1 MNEWVLTFPAPAE
14 PLSMND
20 KDNRSTGRD
29 KQAWRDTA
37 YYRYIEAFPGIG
49 PKGRALPP
57 AEVFMVIPFA
67 TQRRRDSSNWIRT
80 VKACVDGIQ
89 RAGAWPDDT
98 DEFVTQHVPKLV
110 LDPSLTAIIRIAE
123 RKP

>member
-20 KDNRSTGRD
+20 KDNRSTGRQ
-29 KQAWRDTA
+29 KQAWRDIA
-37 YYRYIEAFPGIG
+37 YYLYIEHFPGVG

-57 AEVFMVIPFA
+57 CDVFTVIPFA
-67 TQRRRDSSNWIRT
+67 TNRRRDPINFTRT
-80 VKACVDGIQ
+80 VKAIVDGIQ

-98 DEFVTQHVPKLV
+98 DEYVTQHVPKLV